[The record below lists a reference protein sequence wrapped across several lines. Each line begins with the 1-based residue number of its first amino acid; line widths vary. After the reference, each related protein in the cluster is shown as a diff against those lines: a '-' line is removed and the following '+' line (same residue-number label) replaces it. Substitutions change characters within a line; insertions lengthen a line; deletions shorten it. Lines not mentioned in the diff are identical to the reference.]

1 MDKDLKRKL
10 DNSIQLLESVF
21 GKKIM
26 LEANEATRNLGVES
40 LNALSDSLDMVKQNI
55 TQAMSVIQN
64 AGNQD
69 TIMTKLRGMTSII
82 DSALTDV
89 AEGIAS
95 LTGMETKEDI
105 MGNEMN
111 ESELNEEMEVD
122 EHGVEMT
129 IDDAVKNID
138 DVKKLADKKVN
149 ITLDDKSNN
158 SMFR

>member
-55 TQAMSVIQN
+55 TQAMSAIQT

-105 MGNEMN
+105 IGDNMN

-138 DVKKLADKKVN
+138 NVKKLADKKVN